1 MKKQLY
7 SPNLHPER
15 IPNASRTHPERIPNE
30 LYQQKWA
37 ALSKL
42 TFSKLRM

>member
-15 IPNASRTHPERIPNE
+15 IPNASRTKYNNKNGRH
-30 LYQQKWA
+30 
-37 ALSKL
+37 
-42 TFSKLRM
+42 